1 MSSRRSVLMRS
12 RGADL
17 LSFQIR
23 FVARPPYR
31 ARSAEK
37 SSSGSYIS
45 RAVLA
50 AVLPRLTRPA
60 SSRATRSPLPRTAR
74 QQSHRSLH
82 PENRDIDPQGCVELG
97 IRAGLFSVSFL
108 KPQWSLEPKQG
119 HK

>member
-1 MSSRRSVLMRS
+1 MSSRRGVLMRS

-74 QQSHRSLH
+74 QHRTGHSTPRIATSTL
-82 PENRDIDPQGCVELG
+82 
-97 IRAGLFSVSFL
+97 RAVLSWG
-108 KPQWSLEPKQG
+108 
-119 HK
+119 